1 MAEAVE
7 AVETTVAGVADPA
20 NDPAGNLASN
30 PAGIL
35 TILLMSRIPH
45 TLVRALIKRTSM
57 TLVMMLGMKQFD
69 DACTVVMI
77 KA

>member
-1 MAEAVE
+1 MAEAAE

-45 TLVRALIKRTSM
+45 TNEPHSSHSSEGLDQADQHDLS
-57 TLVMMLGMKQFD
+57 D
-69 DACTVVMI
+69 DTRNEAI
-77 KA
+77 

>member
-20 NDPAGNLASN
+20 NDPAGNLA
-30 PAGIL
+30 GIL
-35 TILLMSRIPH
+35 TLLLMSRIPH
-45 TLVRALIKRTSM
+45 ILVRTLIKRTSM

>member
-1 MAEAVE
+1 
-7 AVETTVAGVADPA
+7 
-20 NDPAGNLASN
+20 
-30 PAGIL
+30 
-35 TILLMSRIPH
+35 MSRIPH

-57 TLVMMLGMKQFD
+57 TLVMILGMKQFD